1 MPRPSLKAV
10 RTQEILQA
18 YEACVA
24 RYGLEGAT
32 QERIAEEAGVKR
44 TLLRH
49 YLGNRDDMIDALIDH
64 VIDKFDAGTTLL
76 IEVLPEK
83 NRIPPLL
90 DILYGHFGASDTN
103 QVAAIQALSAAAD
116 KYPKVRRAILQSMDR
131 LVAAVENELRLAHPN
146 APDDARYH
154 AVAFSVTHL
163 YFSIDSCSGLNPP
176 EPWWQHARTSAELLI
191 ASLEQSHDQ

>member
-18 YEACVA
+18 YEACVG

-64 VIDKFDAGTTLL
+64 VIAKFDAGTALL
-76 IEVLPEK
+76 VEVLPDS

-103 QVAAIQALSAAAD
+103 QVAAIQALSAAAE
-116 KYPKVRRAILQSMDR
+116 KYPNIRRAILGCMDR
-131 LVAAVENELRLAHPN
+131 LVDAVEEELRRAHPK
-146 APDDARYH
+146 APPGRLH
-154 AVAFSVTHL
+154 TVAFSITHL

-176 EPWWQHARTSAELLI
+176 KDWWRHARSSAELMI
-191 ASLEQSHDQ
+191 ASLETSHDQ